1 MSEFRR
7 SLQSILSSKSSWATT
22 HRQRLMYG
30 VNLNVLAERRAAWV
44 FLVTDSVSRMQ
55 KSGTWIRFR
64 ILITRLPESRI
75 QKYTSTEVRSRSQVL
90 IWRLLLARRKD
101 KRKKLGARQWQQPE
115 VLNKEVN
122 TGTQRL
128 LNASI
133 H

>member
-1 MSEFRR
+1 
-7 SLQSILSSKSSWATT
+7 
-22 HRQRLMYG
+22 
-30 VNLNVLAERRAAWV
+30 
-44 FLVTDSVSRMQ
+44 MQ